1 MTEVN
6 GKKDIRAIVLD
17 VDGTLLD
24 SKHALTPR
32 VEAALNAA
40 SEKGVHVILATG
52 KTRTSM
58 LSIIEQLKLK
68 TAGIFLQGLAVYDEN
83 GDLRH
88 QQTLDPAIARQVIT
102 YGEDRGYFMVAY
114 SGERI
119 LSHGYNKAVSDGLTD
134 YHELAPEVGGPL
146 QNLLGSMAF
155 NKLIACG
162 DPKAI
167 KALRWQLNLQLGGS
181 VRLMQAGI
189 PTMLEILP
197 PGGSKG
203 TALKQLLKDMKISPE
218 NVMAMGDA
226 ENDIEMIQLTGI
238 GVAMGQA
245 HQPVKDA
252 ADYVTGTN
260 DEDGVAQAVEK
271 FVLGKEVTSPAS
283 AAPVVIEPPQETPAE
298 ATAAPVEPTALEKT
312 VDPADAAVAAEVA
325 KKEDA
330 AP

>member
-1 MTEVN
+1 MTEPN
-6 GKKDIRAIVLD
+6 GKKDIRVIVLD

-24 SKHALTPR
+24 TKHALTPR
-32 VEAALNAA
+32 VEAVLNAA
-40 SEKGVHVILATG
+40 SAKGVQIVLATG

-58 LSIIEQLKLK
+58 LKIIEQLKIK
-68 TAGIFLQGLAVYDEN
+68 SAGIFLQGLAVYDEN

-88 QQTLDPAIARQVIT
+88 QQTLNPAIARQALT
-102 YGEDRGYFMVAY
+102 FGEDRGYFMVAY

-119 LSHGYNKAVSDGLTD
+119 LSHGYNKDVEEGLTVH
-134 YHELAPEVGGPL
+134 HELSPEVVGPL
-146 QNLLGSMAF
+146 QNLLGSMSF

-189 PTMLEILP
+189 PTMLEIMP

-203 TALKQLLKDMKISPE
+203 AALKQLLKDMKVAPE
-218 NVMAMGDA
+218 QVMAIGDA
-226 ENDIEMIQLTGI
+226 ENDIEMIQLAGI
-238 GVAMGQA
+238 GVAMGQS
-245 HQPVKDA
+245 HQSVKDA
-252 ADYVTGTN
+252 ADHVTGTN

-271 FVLGKEVTSPAS
+271 FVLGETVQSPAD
-283 AAPVVIEPPQETPAE
+283 AKTVAIEPPNETPSV
-298 ATAAPVEPTALEKT
+298 ATVAPVEPTTLEKA
-312 VDPADAAVAAEVA
+312 VDPAQASAAAEAVE
-325 KKEDA
+325 KDA